1 MVMVLRS
8 VLAAAIVAV
17 VSGYPGEKLFACCT
31 KVSTSEITE
40 PIIKFEVQKPSPP
53 CVRAIIFTTKTRHYC
68 SHLGSPWVHQ
78 KIKELIR
85 AKAQPSTPQAVP
97 SSPPASSPS
106 SSFLLSVLTS
116 TASRPSSPT
125 SLSSSSPSPSFFSS
139 ASAVAESETS
149 SGTS

>member
-78 KIKELIR
+78 KIKELI